1 MDRDATSTSK
11 RKHTT
16 MASRSV
22 FSRIAAATVAAGLA
36 VTLAG
41 CATASAGGSAS
52 TKAGDSALERVKEAG
67 VLVVGTEGTYRPF
80 SYHEGGAGDLTGY
93 DVDVVTAVAEK
104 LDLDVTFEETQWDGI
119 FAGLEAGRFDIIANQ
134 VSINPE
140 REEKYTLS
148 KPYTVSPGVLI
159 VAENN
164 TDIRS
169 LEDLAGK
176 TTAQSN
182 TSNWYQVAEEAGANV
197 EAVEGWAQAVELLE
211 QGRIDAT
218 VNDKLTYLDYLKQKP
233 DAGIK
238 AVAETE
244 EASLSAFA
252 LKKGSDDL
260 VDVIN
265 GALDE
270 LREEGTLAEI
280 SEKYFGTDVSK

>member
-1 MDRDATSTSK
+1 MS
-11 RKHTT
+11 
-16 MASRSV
+16 SRSV

-41 CATASAGGSAS
+41 CATASGGGNASTDASGSAL
-52 TKAGDSALERVKEAG
+52 DRVTEAG
-67 VLVVGTEGTYRPF
+67 ELIVGTEGTYKPF

-104 LDLDVTFEETQWDGI
+104 LDLDVKFEETQWDGI

-134 VSINPE
+134 VSINEE

-148 KPYTVSPGVLI
+148 EPYTVSPGVVI
-159 VAENN
+159 VAKDN
-164 TDIRS
+164 TDITS
-169 LEDLAGK
+169 LEDLEGK

-182 TSNWYQVAEEAGANV
+182 TSNWYGVAEAAGANV

-218 VNDKLTYLDYLKQKP
+218 VNDKLTYLDYMKQKP
-233 DAGIK
+233 DAAIK
-238 AVAETE
+238 VVAETE
-244 EASLSAFA
+244 DPSFSAFA

-260 VDVIN
+260 VEAIN
-265 GALDE
+265 GALAE
-270 LREEGTLAEI
+270 LREDGTLAEL
-280 SEKYFGTDVSK
+280 SEKYFGEDVSK